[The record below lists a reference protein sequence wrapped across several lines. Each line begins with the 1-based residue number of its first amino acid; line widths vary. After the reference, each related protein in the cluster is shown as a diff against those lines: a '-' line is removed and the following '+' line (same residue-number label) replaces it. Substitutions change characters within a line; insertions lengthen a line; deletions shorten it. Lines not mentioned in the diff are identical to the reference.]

1 MKKSIFLIAG
11 FMVFAATY
19 YFLAPQFQ
27 YQAPETHVA
36 SAVKS
41 PSALKA
47 FNLTDS
53 NGNVF
58 DQQSLRGHW
67 TLVFFGY
74 THCPDIC
81 PRTLAI
87 LRETW
92 QHYNKQHPAP
102 VRFVF
107 ADISDNPATSND
119 LKKFLQNYNP
129 SFIGISGSP
138 EEMRKFS
145 DQLGIYSQLL
155 EDRLDH
161 TAALLLIDPHARLTA
176 VFSPPFSDLDLIHD
190 LQVLTH

>member
-1 MKKSIFLIAG
+1 MRKSIFLIAG
-11 FMVFAATY
+11 FMVFVATY

-27 YQAPETHVA
+27 YQPPETHVA
-36 SAVKS
+36 SAIKS
-41 PSALKA
+41 SKPLKA
-47 FNLTDS
+47 FKLTDA

-58 DQQSLRGHW
+58 DQQSLRGSW

-74 THCPDIC
+74 TKCPDIC

-92 QHYNKQHPAP
+92 QHYDKKHPAP

-107 ADISDNPATSND
+107 ADISDTPVTNSD
-119 LKKFLQNYNP
+119 LKKFLENYHP

-138 EEMRKFS
+138 EEMHKFS

-155 EDRLDH
+155 DDRLDH
-161 TAALLLIDPHARLTA
+161 TAALLLIDPHGRLTA
-176 VFSPPFSDLDLIHD
+176 IFSPPFSDLDLVHD